1 MANPMYGQNKSDTKI
16 DVLKAIGDGDHSTAS
31 YLTKYLDFLSGNQGN
46 FAGTGIDVTE
56 GEATAALAAISSP
69 DAADTLAASLI
80 PDAIN
85 TCNATGA
92 GAGTMH
98 LPNAVKGTHLCISYT
113 QSPDATTGAHTIACA
128 GGTGVTGTNELA
140 KQIIGNLNGGIAG
153 SAVLTA
159 GTAANPTSVNLIY
172 TPAAAATN
180 GLGTGSVI
188 HFFAV
193 EDGEW
198 LVRADMAPEGT
209 GATGAFSVS

>member
-1 MANPMYGQNKSDTKI
+1 MANPLFGQNKADNKL
-16 DVLKAIGDGDHSTAS
+16 DVIKAIGDGDHSTAS
-31 YLTKYLDFLSGNQGN
+31 YLSKYLDFMSGNQGN

-56 GEATAALAAISSP
+56 AEAVACLAAISSP
-69 DAADTLAASLI
+69 DAGDTLAGTLI
-80 PDAIN
+80 ADAVN

-92 GAGTMH
+92 GAGAMH
-98 LPNAVKGTHLCISYT
+98 LPAASKGTHLCISYT
-113 QSPDATTGAHTIACA
+113 QSPDGSTGAHTIACA

-140 KQIIGNLNGGIAG
+140 KQVIGNLNGGIAG
-153 SAVLTA
+153 SAVVTA
-159 GTAANPTSVNLIY
+159 GTAANPSSVNLVY

-198 LVRADMAPEGT
+198 LVRADMVPEGT